1 MATVSLSVGREILL
15 GVAGFGAGIVNGIA
29 GGGTLISFPTLLAFG
44 YPALTA
50 NVTSTV
56 GIWPGYLGGAAG
68 FRSEITSQRDRLKR
82 LAPTTIFGATVG
94 AILLLTTPSH
104 TFTRIAPW
112 LVLFA
117 SLLFA
122 TRPLIA
128 RIFGDDGEHRS
139 HERALQIGVF
149 ISAVYGGYFGAAMG
163 VILLAVL
170 GLTLPDT
177 MNRSSGIRT
186 ILSILAN
193 GIAAIVFIIHGSLA
207 WTAIG
212 LLAAG
217 SLLGGYVGA
226 LVARRLPRAVFVT
239 VVVCIGMATGIKLL
253 VG

>member
-94 AILLLTTPSH
+94 PILLLTTPSH

-117 SLLFA
+117 S
-122 TRPLIA
+122 
-128 RIFGDDGEHRS
+128 
-139 HERALQIGVF
+139 
-149 ISAVYGGYFGAAMG
+149 
-163 VILLAVL
+163 
-170 GLTLPDT
+170 
-177 MNRSSGIRT
+177 
-186 ILSILAN
+186 
-193 GIAAIVFIIHGSLA
+193 
-207 WTAIG
+207 
-212 LLAAG
+212 
-217 SLLGGYVGA
+217 
-226 LVARRLPRAVFVT
+226 
-239 VVVCIGMATGIKLL
+239 
-253 VG
+253 